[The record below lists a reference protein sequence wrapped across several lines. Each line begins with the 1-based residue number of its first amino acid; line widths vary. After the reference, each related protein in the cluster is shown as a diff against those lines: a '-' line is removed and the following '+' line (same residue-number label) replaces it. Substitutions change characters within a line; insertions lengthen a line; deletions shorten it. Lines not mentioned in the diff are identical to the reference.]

1 MIPSTPL
8 SALLERSVS
17 LEPATAAV
25 VTRLVG
31 VGVTLLILV
40 VLYRI
45 AIRLITRAVTRL
57 IRDREAA
64 GHAGHRIQRVRTLG
78 SLLVNVT
85 RWIAAFFVL
94 VIVLKQLGID
104 LQALLVSAG
113 LVGLAVGLGAQSLVR
128 DIITG
133 IFLLFEGLISVGDVI
148 EIGDRRG
155 IVESIGLR
163 VTQLR
168 MPDGARRVIPNGQFT
183 EFANQSSEWAR
194 AIIDVGVSRDVD
206 VNRALEVLAS
216 VGAEWASATGHAL
229 EIPEAQ
235 GIIKFSGS
243 DVVLRLAV
251 KVDPARRFAAE
262 IELRRRI
269 KEAFDREQWVLVG
282 A

>member
-1 MIPSTPL
+1 VIPSTPL